1 MLVNL
6 LTSGAVMLV
15 TCLCFFA
22 YELYTFRTSTVTKL
36 TSLGEITAAN
46 STAALA
52 FDDPQAATE
61 ILGALQR
68 EKHIVAA
75 ILYDT
80 LGNKFAQYPQH
91 LTGNDL
97 LDNTGRS
104 GFRFANDHLEG
115 TQPVVHESKT
125 LGTLYLKSDLKALDE
140 LLILYGM
147 TVIFVM
153 VFAFLIAFVLS
164 HFLSKSLSEPVLALS
179 EAATAISG
187 RQDYSVRAKKLGND
201 EIGHLT
207 DAFNQMLDQIQ
218 SQNLIL
224 SRFNRDLEK
233 RVTERTVELKIAL
246 KEQQVAEKE
255 LNNKNKDLSR
265 ALEELQITKR
275 KLTELNNELEQ
286 RVKNRTKEL
295 MESSKAIRAKN
306 LELEKV
312 NIDLDNFIY
321 TASHDLKSPLSNL
334 EALIDIVKEEIGDI
348 VSSEQLQFLDMME
361 TSIMRLK
368 KTIVDLAEITKVQ
381 KNFDEEPSQVS
392 FQSTI
397 EDIKKDL
404 LFGVDKLDVTIE
416 EQFDVQQIL
425 YPTKSLRSV
434 LYNLMSNAIKY
445 RSPDRPAKVWINTYQ
460 ENGSVV
466 LMVEDNGIGIE
477 QQHLPKLFTMFKRFH
492 YHVEGTGIG
501 LYIIKRTVENHGGRI
516 EYESKG
522 DQGSIFRVYF

>member
-1 MLVNL
+1 
-6 LTSGAVMLV
+6 
-15 TCLCFFA
+15 
-22 YELYTFRTSTVTKL
+22 
-36 TSLGEITAAN
+36 
-46 STAALA
+46 
-52 FDDPQAATE
+52 
-61 ILGALQR
+61 
-68 EKHIVAA
+68 
-75 ILYDT
+75 
-80 LGNKFAQYPQH
+80 
-91 LTGNDL
+91 DL
-97 LDNTGRS
+97 LDNTSWS
-104 GFRFANDHLEG
+104 GFRFSNDHLEG
-115 TQPVVHESKT
+115 TQPVVHESKK

-140 LLILYGM
+140 RLILYGM
-147 TVIFVM
+147 VVIFVM

-164 HFLSKSLSEPVLALS
+164 HFLSKNLSEPVLALS
-179 EAATAISG
+179 EAATAISD

-233 RVTERTVELKIAL
+233 RVTERTVELKVAL

-265 ALEELQITKR
+265 ALEELQITKG

-381 KNFDEEPSQVS
+381 KNFDEEPSEVS

-404 LFGVDKLDVTIE
+404 LFGIDKRVVTIE

-434 LYNLMSNAIKY
+434 LYNLLSNAIKY
-445 RSPDRPAKVWINTYQ
+445 RSPDRPAKVWIKTYL